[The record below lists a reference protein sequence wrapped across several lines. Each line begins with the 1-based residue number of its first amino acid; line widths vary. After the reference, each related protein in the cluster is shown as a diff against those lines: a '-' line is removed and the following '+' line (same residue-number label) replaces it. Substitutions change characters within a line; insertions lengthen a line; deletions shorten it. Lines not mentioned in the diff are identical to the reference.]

1 MSTRETFS
9 NTISLAIIDVY
20 DQGAAMWISIV
31 GTFTM
36 LLVEASSET
45 ELFKH
50 LSDYVLAVRNLENT
64 KSMIAIFLF
73 KMFKI

>member
-1 MSTRETFS
+1 M
-9 NTISLAIIDVY
+9 IDVY

-73 KMFKI
+73 KMCKI

>member
-9 NTISLAIIDVY
+9 NTISLAMIDVY